1 MAELETIRHLLTE
14 DEVEDALKM
23 LILESSKFS
32 SGFHIQTMQLQG
44 RLSKDNNDKISNV
57 SDPLERDRIR
67 FATLE
72 LTQTLMGYPTVAG
85 QVVADSPDQLLNN
98 KCYPFIDRIHFRD
111 FLKRQIHGNGAKMIF
126 INGPSKS
133 GMSYLENYLIHL
145 STVNSLFSVVR
156 INAAVDLNGPEPF
169 KGVSLAKLLGIELGL
184 DLNLDIDELDQFKF
198 TRFAIKLKEKLVAN
212 DKIPLIFIH
221 DFHHLQATPD
231 IAKFILKLADVF
243 RQDFPKVIFLIAGME
258 YEKLPNWESSLR
270 MHCSVY
276 QIETINKENVEA
288 CLDGIFDFYQQK
300 ILALGHSTITKSEYV
315 NGMISRLIP
324 DENNINLANVGYM
337 ISDHLMQL
345 NN

>member
-1 MAELETIRHLLTE
+1 MTNLEKIQHLLTQ
-14 DEVEDALKM
+14 DKLEDALDN
-23 LILESSKFS
+23 LILESQKFPS
-32 SGFHIQTMQLQG
+32 CYHIQTMQLKG
-44 RLSKDNNDKISNV
+44 RLSKDNNDIVNNV
-57 SDPLERDRIR
+57 ADPLEHDRIR
-67 FATLE
+67 YATLG
-72 LTQTLMGYPTVAG
+72 LTQTLMGYTVAG
-85 QVVADSPDQLLNN
+85 QVVAASADHLLNN
-98 KCYPFIDRIHFRD
+98 KCYPFIDRSQFRE
-111 FLKRQIHGNGAKMIF
+111 FLKMQIHGKGAKMIF

-145 STVNSLFSVVR
+145 SALNSLFSVVR
-156 INAAVDLNGPEPF
+156 INAAVDLNGPESF
-169 KGVSLAKLLGIELGL
+169 KGVTLAKLLGIELGL

-258 YEKLPNWESSLR
+258 YDKLPNWESSLR
-270 MHCSVY
+270 MHCLVY
-276 QIETINKENVEA
+276 HIEPINRENVEV
-288 CLDGIFDFYQQK
+288 CLDGIFDYYQPK
-300 ILALGHSTITKSEYV
+300 ILALGDSSITKTEYV

>member
-1 MAELETIRHLLTE
+1 MTPLETIQHLLTQ
-14 DEVEDALKM
+14 DKLEDALKL
-23 LILESSKFS
+23 LILESPKFS
-32 SGFHIQTMQLQG
+32 SGFHIQTMQLHG
-44 RLSKDNNDKISNV
+44 RLSKDNNDKVSNV

-67 FATLE
+67 YATLG
-72 LTQTLMGYPTVAG
+72 LTQTLMGFPTVSG
-85 QVVADSPDQLLNN
+85 QVVATSADHLLNN
-98 KCYPFIDRIHFRD
+98 KCYPFIDRIQFRE

-145 STVNSLFSVVR
+145 STLNSLFSVVR

-184 DLNLDIDELDQFKF
+184 DLNLDTDELDQFKF
-198 TRFAIKLKEKLVAN
+198 TRFAIKLKEKLLAN
-212 DKIPLIFIH
+212 DTIPLIFIH

-243 RQDFPKVIFLIAGME
+243 RQDFPKVIFLIAGMD

-276 QIETINKENVEA
+276 HIETIDRVNVEV
-288 CLDGIFDFYQQK
+288 CLDGIFDYYQPK
-300 ILALGHSTITKSEYV
+300 ILALGDSSITKTEYV

-324 DENNINLANVGYM
+324 DENNINLASVGYM

>member
-1 MAELETIRHLLTE
+1 MTPLETIQHHLM
-14 DEVEDALKM
+14 DDKVEDALNL
-23 LILESSKFS
+23 LIVESPKFS
-32 SGFHIQTMQLQG
+32 SGFHIQAMQLNG
-44 RLSKDNNDKISNV
+44 RLSKDNNDKVSNV
-57 SDPLERDRIR
+57 ADEKERDKIRLEALRI
-67 FATLE
+67 
-72 LTQTLMGYPTVAG
+72 TQTLMGYTVSG
-85 QVVADSPDQLLNN
+85 EVVAASADHLLNN
-98 KCYPFIDRIHFRD
+98 KCFPFIDRIQFRE